1 MAVTQLIGARIQRR
15 EDPRLVTGH
24 GRYTED
30 LIPGGCATLQ
40 VVRSPHPHARIRSI
54 DIGPAAAAPG
64 VLRVLVAAD
73 FHQVL
78 QGAMP
83 VTPSF
88 VADKRQVPARF
99 PIADD
104 EVVYQ
109 GEPVAV
115 VVAGDRAAAADA
127 AELVAVDYEPLP
139 AVVEVGEA
147 LRPGSPRTHLGAPD
161 NVCWDVTYSGGDVA
175 SAFADAEVVVR
186 ERILQQRLAPTPIE
200 GRVVVAEHHPYD
212 GRMTIWLG
220 SQNPH
225 FIRLFVSQALG
236 MAETQVRV
244 VSRDVG
250 GGFGSKISPYPED
263 YLVPAA
269 ATLVH
274 RPVKWVETRT
284 EAMSGTTHG
293 RGQVFD
299 VEVAAKR
306 DGTLLGMRLVQTL
319 DVGAYCGTFGAFQ
332 AVAVYMAPGCYRWRG
347 VEGRTIG
354 VLTNKVPTDPYR
366 GAGRPEGTHLVERMV
381 DRVAGELAMDPAEVR
396 RRNFAADF
404 PFTNPFGF
412 VYDSGDYHKT
422 LARACSAVDYD
433 GLRRR
438 QTELRA
444 QGRYLGIGLSTY
456 VEICG
461 FGPSAPTAAATGGIA
476 LVEGAQV
483 RVFPTGSVAVH
494 VGTHAHGQGHD
505 TTFSQIVADTL
516 GIPLEQVRLHHGD
529 TDEGTG
535 FGYGTYGSRSLS
547 VGGMA
552 VLGATVKVVEKAR
565 RLAAHLLEADEQD
578 VVFEAGRFGVR
589 GSPRTARSFAE
600 VALAA
605 YGANLPDGMEQGL
618 EAVHYFDPANFVWP
632 FGAHVGVVEV
642 DVETGQVA
650 IERYVAVDDCG
661 TVINPM
667 IVEGQVQGGIAQG
680 IAQALFEEVVY
691 DPDTG
696 QLRTA
701 TLVDYLVPTMSELPV
716 PELSRT
722 VTPSPTNA
730 LGVKGVGE
738 AGTIAAS
745 AAVIN
750 AICDALAPLGI
761 RHVDM
766 PASPDR
772 LWRQI
777 QEARRA

>member
-24 GRYTED
+24 GRFTD
-30 LIPGGCATLQ
+30 DRSPRGCCVLQ

-54 DIGPAAAAPG
+54 DTARAAAHPD
-64 VLRVLVAAD
+64 VLRVLTAAD
-73 FHQVL
+73 FRSVL
-78 QGAMP
+78 HGAMP

-88 VADKRQVPARF
+88 VAEKRQVPERF
-99 PIADD
+99 PIATE

-115 VVAGDRAAAADA
+115 VVARDRAAAVDA
-127 AELVAVDYEPLP
+127 AEWVVVDYEPLP
-139 AVVEVGEA
+139 AVVDPIAA
-147 LRPGSPRTHLGAPD
+147 LDPAGPRAHAGAPD
-161 NVCWDVTYSGGDVA
+161 NVCWDVTYTGGDVA
-175 SAFADAEVVVR
+175 GAFADAELVVHG
-186 ERILQQRLAPTPIE
+186 RIVQQRLAPTPIE
-200 GRVVVAEHHPYD
+200 GRVVVAEHDPYD
-212 GRMTIWLG
+212 ERMTIWLG

-225 FIRLFVSQALG
+225 FIRLFVSQALQ

-269 ATLVH
+269 AKLVG

-284 EAMSGTTHG
+284 EAMAGTTHG
-293 RGQVFD
+293 RGQVFEAD
-299 VEVAAKR
+299 VAVRR
-306 DGTLLGMRLVQTL
+306 DGTLLGMRLTQTL

-332 AVAVYMAPGCYRWRG
+332 AVAVYMAPGAYRWRG

-354 VLTNKVPTDPYR
+354 VLTNRVPTDPYR

-381 DRVAGELAMDPAEVR
+381 DLVARELGMDQAEVR
-396 RRNFAADF
+396 RRNFVTAF

-412 VYDSGDYHKT
+412 VYDSGNYHGSLD
-422 LARACSAVDYD
+422 LALAAVDYPS
-433 GLRRR
+433 LRRR
-438 QTELRA
+438 QAEGRA
-444 QGRYLGIGLSTY
+444 AGRYLGIGLSTY

-461 FGPSAPTAAATGGIA
+461 FGPSAPTAGATGGIA

-483 RVFPTGSVAVH
+483 RVFPTGSVAVY

-505 TTFSQIVADTL
+505 TTFAQIVADTL
-516 GIPLEQVRLHHGD
+516 GVPMEQVELHHGD

-552 VLGATVKVVEKAR
+552 VRGASLLVREKAR
-565 RLAAHLLEADEQD
+565 RLAAHLLEAAEAD
-578 VVFEAGRFGVR
+578 VLVERGRFAVR
-589 GSPRTARSFAE
+589 GSPASSRSFQE

-605 YGANLPDGMEQGL
+605 YGANLPSGMEQGL

-632 FGAHVGVVEV
+632 FGAHVCVVEV
-642 DVETGQVA
+642 DPDTGQVT

-691 DPDTG
+691 DPDSG
-696 QLRTA
+696 QLRTG
-701 TLVDYLVPTMSELPV
+701 TLLDYLVPTMSELPV
-716 PELSRT
+716 PECSRQ
-722 VTPSPTNA
+722 VTPSPTNE

-745 AAVIN
+745 VAVIN
-750 AICDALAPLGI
+750 AICDALQPLGI

-772 LWRQI
+772 LWQQL
-777 QEARRA
+777 QEVRRP

>member
-1 MAVTQLIGARIQRR
+1 MALSQLIGARIQRR

-24 GRYTED
+24 GRFTD
-30 LIPGGCATLQ
+30 DRAPRGCCALE
-40 VVRSPHPHARIRSI
+40 VVRSPHPHAAVGAI
-54 DIGPAAAAPG
+54 DIARAAAAPG
-64 VLRVLVAAD
+64 VLRVLTAAD
-73 FHQVL
+73 FHEVL
-78 QGAMP
+78 QGSMP

-88 VADKRQVPARF
+88 VADKRQVPPRF
-99 PIADD
+99 PIAS
-104 EVVYQ
+104 EEAVYQ

-115 VVAGDRAAAADA
+115 VVARSPAAAADA
-127 AELVAVDYEPLP
+127 AQLVEVDYRPLA
-139 AVVEVGEA
+139 AVVDLTAA
-147 LRPGSPRTHLGAPD
+147 LAPAGPRAHQGAPD
-161 NVCWDVTYSGGDVA
+161 NVCWDVTYVGGDVDR
-175 SAFADAEVVVR
+175 AFAEAEVVVR
-186 ERILQQRLAPTPIE
+186 ERILQQRLAPTAME
-200 GRVVVAEHHPYD
+200 GRVVVADHDRYD
-212 GRMTIWLG
+212 NRMTIWLG

-244 VSRDVG
+244 VSQDVG

-269 ATLVH
+269 ALLVGQ
-274 RPVKWVETRT
+274 PVKWVETRT
-284 EAMSGTTHG
+284 EAMAGTSHG

-299 VEVAAKR
+299 VEVAARR

-332 AVAVYMAPGCYRWRG
+332 AVAVYVAPGPYRWGG
-347 VEGRTIG
+347 VEGRTVG

-366 GAGRPEGTHLVERMV
+366 GAGRPEATHLVERAV
-381 DRVAGELAMDPAEVR
+381 DLVARELTMDPAELR
-396 RRNFAADF
+396 RRNFATTF

-412 VYDSGDYHKT
+412 VYDSGDYPGT
-422 LARACSAVDYD
+422 LDRALAAVDYP

-438 QTELRA
+438 QAELRT

-461 FGPSAPTAAATGGIA
+461 FGPSVPTAAATGGIA

-483 RVFPTGSVAVH
+483 RVFPTGSVAVY
-494 VGTHAHGQGHD
+494 VGTHAQGQGHD
-505 TTFSQIVADTL
+505 TTFAQIVADTL
-516 GIPLEQVRLHHGD
+516 GVPLDQVELHHGD

-552 VLGATVKVVEKAR
+552 VRGASVAVREKAR
-565 RLAAHLLEADEQD
+565 RLAAHLLEAAEAD
-578 VVFEAGRFGVR
+578 VEFADGRFAVR
-589 GSPRTARSFAE
+589 GSPASQRTFQE

-605 YGANLPDGMEQGL
+605 YGASLPAGMEHGL
-618 EAVHYFDPANFVWP
+618 EAVHYFDPRNFVWP
-632 FGAHVGVVEV
+632 FGAHVCVVEV
-642 DVETGQVA
+642 DVETGQVT
-650 IERYVAVDDCG
+650 IPRYVAVDDCG

-667 IVEGQVQGGIAQG
+667 IVEGQIHGGIAQG
-680 IAQALFEEVVY
+680 IGQALFEEVVY
-691 DPDTG
+691 DPGSG
-696 QLRTA
+696 QLLTA
-701 TLVDYLVPTMSELPV
+701 SLLDYLVPTINELPV
-716 PELSRT
+716 PECSRT
-722 VTPSPTNA
+722 VTPSPSNE

-750 AICDALAPLGI
+750 AICDALQPFGI

-772 LWRQI
+772 LWTQI
-777 QEARRA
+777 EEARRR

>member
-1 MAVTQLIGARIQRR
+1 MAVSQLVGARVQRR
-15 EDPRLVTGH
+15 EDPRLITGH
-24 GRYTED
+24 GHYTDDGE
-30 LIPGGCATLQ
+30 PRGCTALQ
-40 VVRSPHPHARIRSI
+40 VVRSPHPHALIRSL
-54 DIGPAAAAPG
+54 DTARAVAAPG
-64 VLRVLVAAD
+64 VLRVLVGAD
-73 FHQVL
+73 FRAVL
-78 QGAMP
+78 RGTMP

-88 VADKRQVPARF
+88 VADKRQVPERF
-99 PIADD
+99 PIADR

-115 VVAGDRAAAADA
+115 VVALSRTAAADA
-127 AELVAVDYEPLP
+127 AELVDVDYEPLQ
-139 AVVEVGEA
+139 AVVDPDRALEA
-147 LRPGSPRTHLGAPD
+147 DSARTHAGAPD
-161 NVCWDVTYSGGDVA
+161 NVCWDVTYTGGDVA
-175 SAFADAEVVVR
+175 AAFAEAEVVIR
-186 ERILQQRLAPTPIE
+186 ERIGQQRLAPTAMEP
-200 GRVVVAEHHPYD
+200 RVVIAEPDPYG
-212 GRMTIWLG
+212 GRLTIRLG

-250 GGFGSKISPYPED
+250 GGFGCKISPYPED

-269 ATLVH
+269 ARLLG
-274 RPVKWVETRT
+274 RPVRWVETRS
-284 EAMSGTTHG
+284 EAMVGTSHG
-293 RGQVFD
+293 RGQVYD

-306 DGTLLGMRLVQTL
+306 DGTLLGMRLTQIL

-332 AVAVYMAPGCYRWRG
+332 AVAVYMAPGAYRWRG
-347 VEGRTIG
+347 VEGRTVG

-381 DRVAGELAMDPAEVR
+381 DRLAGELGMDPAEVR
-396 RRNFAADF
+396 RRNFAEAF
-404 PFTNPFGF
+404 PFTNPFGL
-412 VYDSGDYHKT
+412 VYDSGDYGRT
-422 LARACSAVDYD
+422 LARALDLVDYPA
-433 GLRRR
+433 LRHR
-438 QTELRA
+438 QAALRL

-461 FGPSAPTAAATGGIA
+461 LGPSAATAAATGGIA

-483 RVFPTGSVAVH
+483 RVFPTGSVAVY
-494 VGTHAHGQGHD
+494 VGTHAQGQGHD
-505 TTFSQIVADTL
+505 TTFAQIAAATL
-516 GIPLEQVRLHHGD
+516 GIPIEQVELHHGD

-552 VLGATVKVVEKAR
+552 IRGATIKVVEKAR
-565 RLAAHLLEADEQD
+565 RLAAHLLEADEAD
-578 VVFEAGRFGVR
+578 VIFEGGRFAVR
-589 GSPRTARSFAE
+589 GSPAASRSFAE

-605 YGANLPDGMEQGL
+605 YGPDLPHGMEQGL

-632 FGAHVGVVEV
+632 FGAHVCVAEV
-642 DVETGQVA
+642 DAETGQVT
-650 IERYVAVDDCG
+650 IDRYVAVDDCG
-661 TVINPM
+661 TVVNPM
-667 IVEGQVQGGIAQG
+667 IVDGQIQGGIAQG

-691 DPDTG
+691 DPDSG
-696 QLRTA
+696 QLRTG
-701 TLVDYLVPTMSELPV
+701 TLLDYLVPTMSELPV

-722 VTPSPTNA
+722 VTPSPINA

-750 AICDALAPLGI
+750 AVSDALQPFGI

-772 LWRQI
+772 LWRLI
-777 QEARRA
+777 QEARRP